1 MRYSRLSDLI
11 IVFLFFFLI
20 ASRSYALQNLF
31 HSLFYSDDFGVS
43 FRSSIQQNRNLFR
56 SVTLMSLSFII
67 PVLASGATIVAA
79 TDPEFDARSDL
90 MRLKKGLGE
99 IDYLLNHWD
108 EKTTYCNF
116 GEFQRELMDEKNK
129 EKLLKAAAETGLLD
143 YDKSKTMNIVC
154 KRDPE
159 MVRALLGLTSENKV
173 LQKADVLMK
182 KPDTLELIDSD
193 DFDKYMEAVDKFTEA
208 VAAVDGLAYN
218 ARTDFAS
225 TETFKKD
232 DSDDNKS
239 KYLEQSKS
247 NVAIARDS
255 LKSIVSILKL

>member
-1 MRYSRLSDLI
+1 
-11 IVFLFFFLI
+11 
-20 ASRSYALQNLF
+20 
-31 HSLFYSDDFGVS
+31 
-43 FRSSIQQNRNLFR
+43 
-56 SVTLMSLSFII
+56 
-67 PVLASGATIVAA
+67 
-79 TDPEFDARSDL
+79 
-90 MRLKKGLGE
+90 
-99 IDYLLNHWD
+99 
-108 EKTTYCNF
+108 
-116 GEFQRELMDEKNK
+116 MDEKNK